1 MCVSA
6 YLSRYLLKKL
16 NAEIWDLWSKT
27 TSYLCIR
34 RILKNK
40 KKKFKSL
47 C

>member
-34 RILKNK
+34 RIVKNK
-40 KKKFKSL
+40 IK
-47 C
+47 